1 MELYNNNKIFNKRKD
16 SHYQN
21 YYAKQH
27 NNFNRPINSYPN
39 NLTLN
44 TNLRNN
50 NLIPSTGVV
59 QNYKLNRNTNWRN
72 NNATRQNMNYKPT
85 DHPMPSRSISQNY
98 KLNNSLP
105 PPGLPVHALPPG
117 LPVHAPPPGLPVHA
131 LPPSLPVHA
140 PPPGLSAHA
149 LPPGLPVHAPPP
161 GLSVHAP
168 PPGLSVHALPPGLSV
183 HALPHG
189 LSVHALAPGLPV
201 HALQPS
207 LSVHALSFVHSFIP
221 LSNHESKQNNV
232 KTKELPIFNN
242 TISTLNEIIRL
253 KKTVKCLKKKMLK
266 TELNYEIEFPFE
278 YPIQNEYFYLCD
290 HETQIIILNG
300 LISEMINLDNMVKM
314 LF

>member
-105 PPGLPVHALPPG
+105 PPGLPVHALPHG
-117 LPVHAPPPGLPVHA
+117 LPVHAPPH
-131 LPPSLPVHA
+131 
-140 PPPGLSAHA
+140 GLSVHA
-149 LPPGLPVHAPPP
+149 LPPGLPVHA
-161 GLSVHAP
+161 
-168 PPGLSVHALPPGLSV
+168 
-183 HALPHG
+183 
-189 LSVHALAPGLPV
+189 LAPG
-201 HALQPS
+201 
-207 LSVHALSFVHSFIP
+207 LSVHALSFVPSFIP